1 VFAPSGCP
9 WTASTNQPWAAVIS
23 GSSGTGVGL
32 IEVQLAANT
41 NGTQSANLTVG
52 SQNTTIT
59 QAGGSCTYSVDQA
72 SYPVANAGGAVSV
85 VLTAPAVCPW
95 SVVNDNPAE
104 LSITSGASGTGSATL
119 DIRVAANPAGK
130 MQTFSLDAGSA
141 EIVIVQ
147 AAPQQ
152 AQSQSVTFLQPP
164 GVTLGTGP
172 IALNAT
178 ASSGLPVAF
187 TSNSPQVCTI
197 AGANAFPVAAGV
209 CSITATQPGTPAF
222 IAAAATVTFD
232 IPVARR
238 MPPRPRPRD
247 SAPE

>member
-1 VFAPSGCP
+1 M
-9 WTASTNQPWAAVIS
+9 
-23 GSSGTGVGL
+23 
-32 IEVQLAANT
+32 
-41 NGTQSANLTVG
+41 
-52 SQNTTIT
+52 
-59 QAGGSCTYSVDQA
+59 
-72 SYPVANAGGAVSV
+72 
-85 VLTAPAVCPW
+85 LTAPAACPW

-104 LSITSGASGTGSATL
+104 LSITSSASGTGSGTI
-119 DIRVAANPAGK
+119 DIRVAPNPAGK
-130 MQTFSLDAGSA
+130 SQTFGLYAGSA

-197 AGANAFPVAAGV
+197 AGANAYPVAAGV
-209 CSITATQPGTPAF
+209 CSITATQPGTSAF

-232 IPVARR
+232 ISAPRR
-238 MPPRPRPRD
+238 TPQRPRPRD
-247 SAPE
+247 GAPE